1 MSFNYELIR
10 NIDWFKY
17 MSLSDA
23 GTKIIVGFTVV
34 FIGLVLLVTIFSIMG
49 LIFKSVSKS
58 SAKKEEKKKAKTD
71 KKSSEKKTVV
81 AEKKEALV
89 SAPVPVVED
98 GISDEVVAVIAAAVA
113 AMYEGSDVKP
123 VIRRIKKS
131 GGNVRPAWTAA
142 GIFENTR
149 SF

>member
-1 MSFNYELIR
+1 MIQNLNLLEVDVVQGISVTFT
-10 NIDWFKY
+10 
-17 MSLSDA
+17 
-23 GTKIIVGFTVV
+23 GIVVV
-34 FIGLVLLVTIFSIMG
+34 FGMLILLVFVLFLFGKFFDNKPKTE
-49 LIFKSVSKS
+49 KAPKVK
-58 SAKKEEKKKAKTD
+58 APVVKKEVKP
-71 KKSSEKKTVV
+71 
-81 AEKKEALV
+81 
-89 SAPVPVVED
+89 APVAPDVQNNEE
-98 GISDEVVAVIAAAVA
+98 IVAVIAAAVA

>member
-1 MSFNYELIR
+1 MIQNLNLLEVDVVQGISVTFT
-10 NIDWFKY
+10 
-17 MSLSDA
+17 
-23 GTKIIVGFTVV
+23 GIVVV
-34 FIGLVLLVTIFSIMG
+34 FGMLVLLVFVLYLFGKFFVNKPKTE
-49 LIFKSVSKS
+49 KAPKVK
-58 SAKKEEKKKAKTD
+58 APVVKKEVKPAP
-71 KKSSEKKTVV
+71 
-81 AEKKEALV
+81 A
-89 SAPVPVVED
+89 APVVHNNEE
-98 GISDEVVAVIAAAVA
+98 IVAVIAAAVA

>member
-1 MSFNYELIR
+1 MIQNLNLLEVDVVQGISV
-10 NIDWFKY
+10 
-17 MSLSDA
+17 
-23 GTKIIVGFTVV
+23 TFTGIMVV
-34 FIGLVLLVTIFSIMG
+34 FGMLVLLVFVLFLFGKFFDNKPKTEKAPMV
-49 LIFKSVSKS
+49 KAPVV
-58 SAKKEEKKKAKTD
+58 KKEVKP
-71 KKSSEKKTVV
+71 
-81 AEKKEALV
+81 
-89 SAPVPVVED
+89 APVAHVVQNNEE
-98 GISDEVVAVIAAAVA
+98 IVAVIAAAVA